1 MSALLEHIASTT
13 LDILQAHGIWAVF
26 FLMFLES
33 ACIPAPSEVIMLFG
47 GYLVYTGDDSMFL
60 VVAAGVVGN
69 VLGSILAWGVGAYG
83 GRTLVEH
90 HGRRIR
96 LNMHHLDRSHAWFER
111 WGVAAVFFG
120 RMLPVVRTFISL
132 PAGIARMN
140 FTKFVFFTTL
150 GCIPWVWG
158 LTLVGKHLGPNYEDA
173 RHNLHKLDDAV
184 IALILLGFAWL
195 VFRFVRAR
203 RARASVDVAAHATD
217 GVADAAASQLAA
229 STPPAEPDQHR

>member
-1 MSALLEHIASTT
+1 MSALLEHIANTT
-13 LDILQAHGIWAVF
+13 LDVLQAHGIWAVF
-26 FLMFLES
+26 VLMFLES

-47 GYLVYTGDDSMFL
+47 GYLVYSGDDSMFA

-83 GRTLVEH
+83 GRALVER
-90 HGRRIR
+90 HGRKIR

-111 WGVAAVFFG
+111 WGAAAVFFG

-140 FTKFVFFTTL
+140 FAKFVFFTTM

-158 LTLVGKHLGPNYEDA
+158 LTLIGKHLGPNYQDA
-173 RHNLHKLDDAV
+173 RDGLHRLDNVV
-184 IALILLGFAWL
+184 IAAILVAGAWFVFSL
-195 VFRFVRAR
+195 VRKR
-203 RARASVDVAAHATD
+203 RARTSVDIAASATDTVADVAAA
-217 GVADAAASQLAA
+217 QLAA
-229 STPPAEPDQHR
+229 STPPAERDEHS